1 MNTEPADYEDLRDDE
16 LVAMAQAGDELADE
30 ELYLRYKN
38 IVCIKARSYFIL
50 GADRDDILQE
60 GMIGLFKA
68 IRDYRPDRQAA
79 FKTFAEMCIVRQM
92 ITAIQNATRMKH
104 IPLNNYI
111 SLSRPVGNEEYERT
125 MMDVI
130 PSHARD
136 NPEDMLIVRESV
148 DSMIRKIKERLT
160 ELEYKTLTLFIDGK
174 SYQEIADMLGCN
186 KKTIDNA
193 LQRVKRKMEKFLEE
207 ANSQDD

>member
-1 MNTEPADYEDLRDDE
+1 
-16 LVAMAQAGDELADE
+16 
-30 ELYLRYKN
+30 
-38 IVCIKARSYFIL
+38 
-50 GADRDDILQE
+50 
-60 GMIGLFKA
+60 MIGLFKA

-193 LQRVKRKMEKFLEE
+193 LQRIKRKVRHIMEAVSYTHLDVYKRQVYHRPGTDRQC
-207 ANSQDD
+207 AYHIMVPADSKYIA